1 MQQTAAAER
10 IHGILAM
17 TLVFMVALAATPV
30 ADARTVVTAY
40 GEVDIDGTPQRV
52 VTLYEGALDAA
63 LAVDVA
69 PVGAVTTRG
78 GDGVAGYIQDR
89 AGDVAIVGTP
99 RETNV
104 EAVLAQRPD
113 LILASPR
120 LPRAQYELLSGIAP
134 TVVPDV
140 QGFRADAWK
149 DEARLYARA
158 LGQTPAMDEAIARV
172 ENRAARIASAVTE
185 RYNADDR
192 TAYLVRWMP
201 QGPMVMS
208 SRLFATGLLGAA
220 GFDVETAGLVGGDRP
235 HSDPLSLEALSRID
249 GDWLFLATL
258 NADGREALDA
268 ARTSPAFRRL
278 DVVRRER
285 VVPVDGQLWTSA
297 SGPLAAEAVL
307 DDIEAAVLQ

>member
-149 DEARLYARA
+149 DEAQLYARA

-172 ENRAARIASAVTE
+172 ENRAARIASAVTG

>member
-172 ENRAARIASAVTE
+172 ENRAARIASAVTG

-297 SGPLAAEAVL
+297 SGPLAAEVVL

>member
-1 MQQTAAAER
+1 MQQTATAER
-10 IHGILAM
+10 IRGILAM
-17 TLVFMVALAATPV
+17 MLVFLIALAAAPV
-30 ADARTVVTAY
+30 AGARTVATAY
-40 GEVDIDGTPQRV
+40 GDVDIDGTPRRV

-63 LAVDVA
+63 LAVDVS

-78 GDGVAGYIQDR
+78 GDGVAAYIQDR

-99 RETNV
+99 REVNV

-120 LPRAQYELLSGIAP
+120 LTRARYRLLSGIAP
-134 TVVPDV
+134 TVVPAIE
-140 QGFRADAWK
+140 GFRADAWK

-158 LGQTPAMDEAIARV
+158 LGRTPAMDEAIARV
-172 ENRAARIASAVTE
+172 EDRAARIASAVTA
-185 RYNADDR
+185 RYGADDR
-192 TAYLVRWMP
+192 TAYLARWMP

-208 SRLFATGLLGAA
+208 SRLFATGLLDGA
-220 GFDVETAGLVGGDRP
+220 GFEVGTAGLVGGDRP
-235 HSDPLSLEALSRID
+235 HSDPLSLEALPRID

-258 NADGREALDA
+258 NADGREALAA

-278 DVVRRER
+278 EVVRHER

-297 SGPLAAEAVL
+297 SGPLAAAAVL